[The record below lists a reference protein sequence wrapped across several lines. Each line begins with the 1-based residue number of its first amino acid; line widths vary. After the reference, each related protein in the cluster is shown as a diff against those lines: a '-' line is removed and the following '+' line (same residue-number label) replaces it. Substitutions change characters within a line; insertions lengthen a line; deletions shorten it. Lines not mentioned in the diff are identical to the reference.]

1 MSPRIATGL
10 AAVAAVIAAGSG
22 PAWADVPEAGTPEA
36 EPSATAAA
44 PPSAGPTAERSPGN
58 DPSVSPSPSPTK
70 DPSPDA
76 SATDAPGTPP
86 GGSDGKRPDPSPGP
100 EGPQTQQDEG
110 ADGNGDADTDT
121 DDPDDTDP
129 DPFQLDDLTPDDLGD
144 HVAEV
149 DYVCTLPGGGTTDE
163 TFLWSAWAVPETP
176 AAGETVRIGAVFAG
190 DYFWL
195 LDESGRPMDADAVTE
210 TGTVRLGGKAAAED
224 SVDVTVRAESGDGP
238 FGMDWDFDG
247 TTVET
252 TPDRRGRLT
261 LTPGDVRLA
270 VESGGGEAV
279 TECSPAK
286 TVDPLLE
293 LRVSEAEEETE
304 TDDAMIDGDASAA
317 SGNRTVSTPL
327 GDLPVTGPA
336 LLGLAAAGAV
346 SVGAGGTAMFLARK
360 RPGVDD

>member
-22 PAWADVPEAGTPEA
+22 PAWADVPETGTQES

-44 PPSAGPTAERSPGN
+44 SPSAGPTAERSPGHG
-58 DPSVSPSPSPTK
+58 PSVSPSPSPTP

-76 SATDAPGTPP
+76 SATDTPAPTP
-86 GGSDGKRPDPSPGP
+86 GGSGGTGPDPSPGP
-100 EGPQTQQDEG
+100 DGAQTQKDDG
-110 ADGNGDADTDT
+110 ADGRDDTG
-121 DDPDDTDP
+121 DPDDTGP
-129 DPFQLDDLTPDDLGD
+129 DPLELDDLKPNDLGD

-149 DYVCTLPGGGTTDE
+149 EYVCTLPGGGTTEE
-163 TFLWSAWAVPETP
+163 TFLWSAWAVPENPT
-176 AAGETVRIGAVFAG
+176 AGERVRIGAVFAG

-195 LDESGRPMDADAVTE
+195 LDESGRPMEADAVTE

-224 SVDVTVRAESGDGP
+224 ALDVTVRAEPGGGA
-238 FGMDWDFDG
+238 FGLDWDFDG

-252 TPDRRGRLT
+252 TPERPGRLT
-261 LTPGDVRLA
+261 ITPGEVRLA
-270 VESGGGEAV
+270 VESGGREAV

-286 TVDPLLE
+286 AADPLLE
-293 LRVSEAEEETE
+293 LRVSEAETE
-304 TDDAMIDGDASAA
+304 AEDAMVDGGASAA
-317 SGNRTVSTPL
+317 SGKRVVSTPL

-336 LLGLAAAGAV
+336 LLGLAGAGAV

-360 RPGVDD
+360 RPGADD